1 MLEDLLSL
9 LGGHWTRMALCVL
22 GQATHEAAA
31 LWAGGAAFLEGVAEP
46 GAGGNATRT
55 VVVFATTLI
64 AVLQQRL
71 HDVDQVRTFYGQR
84 RGCAMAQCVGE
95 YWLVEHRAGSLGD
108 HPIN

>member
-46 GAGGNATRT
+46 GAGGNATRK
-55 VVVFATTLI
+55 VPE
-64 AVLQQRL
+64 
-71 HDVDQVRTFYGQR
+71 VRPAKTSR
-84 RGCAMAQCVGE
+84 NKA
-95 YWLVEHRAGSLGD
+95 AGA
-108 HPIN
+108 